1 MVAVFERTSKRA
13 RRAARR
19 PAVAILLAAP
29 TGMPAAA
36 VAVTAASAAAA
47 AVAAPAPALA
57 GEYHVYSCRTPSGES
72 APADGWSGS
81 VVGTAAVVED
91 TCSQPGGA
99 LIAALRAETSRTV
112 PTEAIWA
119 FAVPAS
125 ETLAGATLWRAGDAD
140 GGATGDGNYQ
150 FWLAGPTN
158 TDPFDECSSLSGC
171 PSGRGNTEQP
181 FSEAN
186 LVVEPS
192 ANLGPHLYARASCSG
207 VSGYP
212 CLEGGGDS
220 HHYAAVVYLYAADL
234 TLEQGAPPSA
244 SNVSGELASA
254 PTVSG
259 TSDVAFSASDPGS
272 GVYEAVFSV
281 DGQVVLSTVVDE
293 DEGRCRNVGQTT
305 DGLAAF
311 LYLQPCPASVNADV
325 GFDTTRVSNGEHHL
339 VVSVIDAA
347 GNAATVLDR
356 NVTVY
361 NPPPPG
367 GPNGTNA
374 SAQATLSVG
383 WEAARGARLS
393 SGYGRAETIA
403 GRLTGAGG
411 APIGAAQVEVL
422 STPDYGGA
430 GTAAMASVLTDAEG
444 RFTLRLPAGSSSRT
458 LRFDYSAAFGSP
470 PVATRT
476 LTLSVR
482 AGVKLKVA
490 PRTASAGRSIHFTGR
505 LLGGPVPG
513 GGKLLVLEA
522 RSPGGAWLEFDVIR
536 SDARGRFHAGYR
548 FKFPGPADYQ
558 FRVLCEAEA
567 DYPFAAGS
575 SNVVGVRER

>member
-1 MVAVFERTSKRA
+1 MVAVFERTSKQT
-13 RRAARR
+13 RRAARLA
-19 PAVAILLAAP
+19 AVAIVF
-29 TGMPAAA
+29 AAA
-36 VAVTAASAAAA
+36 LAAAA
-47 AVAAPAPALA
+47 ATTMVAAAPALA

-72 APADGWSGS
+72 APTDGWTGS
-81 VVGTAAVVED
+81 ATGTASLADD
-91 TCSQPGGA
+91 TCAQPGGA
-99 LIAALRAETSRTV
+99 LIAGLRAETPRTAG
-112 PTEAIWA
+112 TTAATWT
-119 FAVPAS
+119 FAAPAG
-125 ETLAGATLWRAGDAD
+125 ETIAGATLWRAGDAD
-140 GGATGDGNYQ
+140 GGVTGNASYQ
-150 FWLAGPTN
+150 FWLAGPTEQK
-158 TDPFDECSSLSGC
+158 PFDECSPLSGC
-171 PSGRGNTEQP
+171 PSGRGDIGQP
-181 FSEAN
+181 LAEAN
-186 LVVEPS
+186 RVVEPS
-192 ANLGPHLYARASCSG
+192 ANLGAHLYARASCG
-207 VSGYP
+207 GASGYECP
-212 CLEGGGDS
+212 EGSGDS
-220 HHYAAVVYLYAADL
+220 NHYAAVVYLYAADL
-234 TLEQGAPPSA
+234 ILEQSAPPSA

-254 PTVSG
+254 PTVGG
-259 TSDVAFSASDPGS
+259 TSDVAFSASDASS

-281 DGQVVLSTVVDE
+281 DGQVVQSTVVDE
-293 DEGRCRNVGQTT
+293 DGGRCRNVGQTT

-311 LYLQPCPASVNADV
+311 LYVQPCPASVNADV

-356 NVTVY
+356 DVTIY

-374 SAQATLSVG
+374 SAHATLAAG
-383 WEAARGARLS
+383 WEAARGARLVS
-393 SGYGRAETIA
+393 AYGRAQTIA

-411 APIGAAQVEVL
+411 APIGAAQVQVL
-422 STPDYGGA
+422 TTPDYAGA
-430 GTAAMASVLTDAEG
+430 RTAAIASVLTGADG

-458 LRFDYSAAFGSP
+458 LRFEYSAAFDSP

-482 AGVKLKVA
+482 AGVTLSVA
-490 PRTASAGRSIHFTGR
+490 PRTASVGRSIRFSGR
-505 LLGGPVPG
+505 LRGGPVPS